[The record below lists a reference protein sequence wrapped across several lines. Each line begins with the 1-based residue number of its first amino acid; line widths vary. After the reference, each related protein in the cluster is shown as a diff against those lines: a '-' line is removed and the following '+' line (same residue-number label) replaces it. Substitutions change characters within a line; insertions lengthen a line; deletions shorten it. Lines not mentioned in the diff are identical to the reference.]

1 MEIKRIYQILEQHYF
16 QEIIKKIGISLQ
28 LLLNLEII
36 YYLGY
41 FIFAILALKIHN
53 FFFAYHLIE
62 FIRSQEVLRN
72 VLKAIYNPKTQLL
85 FIFIFFMILQYFYA
99 LLVYYWFYDDMPD
112 NSCESVFICMISIYT
127 NTFTVRE

>member
-41 FIFAILALKIHN
+41 FIFAILALKKV
-53 FFFAYHLIE
+53 FD
-62 FIRSQEVLRN
+62 QKV
-72 VLKAIYNPKTQLL
+72 KATTEATIQCH
-85 FIFIFFMILQYFYA
+85 
-99 LLVYYWFYDDMPD
+99 
-112 NSCESVFICMISIYT
+112 S
-127 NTFTVRE
+127 